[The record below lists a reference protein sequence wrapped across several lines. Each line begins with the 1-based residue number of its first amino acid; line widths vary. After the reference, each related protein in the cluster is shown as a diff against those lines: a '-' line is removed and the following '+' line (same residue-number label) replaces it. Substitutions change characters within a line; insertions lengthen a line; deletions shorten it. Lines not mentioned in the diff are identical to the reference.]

1 MSHPFADLV
10 GLTIEDNEAGAS
22 TASVTIDPARH
33 HNPHGVVHG
42 ALYFALADTGMGA
55 ALYPTLNEGEIC
67 ATIDVKINFFRP
79 AVEGTLICKTQLI
92 NKGRTTAN
100 LDSSIYLGD
109 KLVARANGDYAIIA
123 PKPS

>member
-1 MSHPFADLV
+1 MPHPFADLV
-10 GLTIEDNEAGAS
+10 GLSVDSNEAGAS
-22 TASVTIDPARH
+22 TASVVIDPLLH
-33 HNPHGVVHG
+33 HNPHDVVHG

-55 ALYPTLNEGEIC
+55 ALYPTLNDGETC

-79 AVEGTLICKTQLI
+79 ATEGRLICKTQLI

-123 PKPS
+123 PRS